1 MPSIHPVAVSDLD
14 LICRHRLEMFRAMG
28 RADSGLGQ
36 MIETFRHW
44 LSPRLNAGVYFGF
57 VAMEDEAAIGGVGL
71 LELDWPP
78 HPAHPSDARRGY
90 VCNLFVE
97 PQHRGSGVARSLMT
111 ESENEFKRRGI
122 RFAVL
127 HASAAGR
134 PL

>member
-1 MPSIHPVAVSDLD
+1 
-14 LICRHRLEMFRAMG
+14 MG
-28 RADSGLGQ
+28 RADSDLDV

-44 LSPRLNAGVYFGF
+44 LAPRLNAGVYFGF
-57 VAMEDEAAIGGVGL
+57 VAAEDGRDVGGVGL

-97 PQHRGSGVARSLMT
+97 PEHRGRGVARSLMT

-134 PL
+134 PLYESDGWAATSEMAKRLD